1 MSSKLGATWLGD
13 GRCRFLVWAPHAQ
26 TVEVLV
32 LAPHRQTAI
41 MERLE
46 PGYYEAVIAGVGPG
60 SLYVYRLDGSR
71 ERSDPASRFQP
82 QGVHGPSQVVDT
94 QAFAWG
100 DDGWSGLPLE
110 KYLIYELHVGTFTPE
125 GAFDGVISRLDDLKE
140 LGITAVELMP
150 IAQFPGRRNWGYDG
164 VYPFAVQ
171 ASYGG
176 PEGLKRLINA
186 CHQREIAVVLDVV
199 YNHLGPEGNYFGDFG
214 PYFSDRYRT
223 PWGLGFNFD
232 GPESDEVV
240 RFFVEN
246 AIEWLT
252 EFHVDALRLDAIH
265 SMVDLCARPFLA
277 ELSHAV
283 RSLAQRLDRRVYLIA
298 ESNLNDVRVIRPPQ
312 LGGFGLD
319 AQWNDDFHR
328 ALHALLTGERNG
340 YYCDFGGVEQLAKAL
355 TEGFVYSGQY
365 SRYRRRRHGNSSRLI
380 PAHRLVVFAQNH
392 DQVGN
397 RMLGERL
404 SGLVSFEGLKLA
416 AGITILSPFIPLL
429 FMGEEYGETAPFL
442 YFVDHSDPAL
452 IEQVRQ
458 GRRKDFARF
467 DWQGDPPN
475 PAEELTFRRSRLNQ
489 ALAGQGLHRV
499 LRDFYQELIALRKRL
514 PCLARPSKE
523 DMAVRAFEKE
533 KALAV
538 RRWVDAGTS
547 EALMLFNFG
556 DAQASVRAPVP
567 AGEWQKH
574 LDSAAECW
582 QGSGSSIPETLVSEG
597 EVTINLSPKAFALF
611 TRASVAPRRSPVS
624 ALL

>member
-1 MSSKLGATWLGD
+1 
-13 GRCRFLVWAPHAQ
+13 
-26 TVEVLV
+26 
-32 LAPHRQTAI
+32 
-41 MERLE
+41 
-46 PGYYEAVIAGVGPG
+46 
-60 SLYVYRLDGSR
+60 
-71 ERSDPASRFQP
+71 
-82 QGVHGPSQVVDT
+82 
-94 QAFAWG
+94 
-100 DDGWSGLPLE
+100 
-110 KYLIYELHVGTFTPE
+110 
-125 GAFDGVISRLDDLKE
+125 
-140 LGITAVELMP
+140 
-150 IAQFPGRRNWGYDG
+150 
-164 VYPFAVQ
+164 
-171 ASYGG
+171 
-176 PEGLKRLINA
+176 
-186 CHQREIAVVLDVV
+186 
-199 YNHLGPEGNYFGDFG
+199 YNHLGPEGNYLGDFG

-355 TEGFVYSGQY
+355 TEGFVLLTTKMFASCTNFLGAVWLRLCRAVYSGQY

-380 PAHRLVVFAQNH
+380 PAHRFVVFAQNH

-429 FMGEEYGETAPFL
+429 FMGEEYGETAPFP

-452 IEQVRQ
+452 IKQVRQ

-467 DWQGDPPN
+467 DWQGDPPD
-475 PAEELTFRRSRLNQ
+475 PSEEST
-489 ALAGQGLHRV
+489 
-499 LRDFYQELIALRKRL
+499 
-514 PCLARPSKE
+514 
-523 DMAVRAFEKE
+523 
-533 KALAV
+533 
-538 RRWVDAGTS
+538 
-547 EALMLFNFG
+547 
-556 DAQASVRAPVP
+556 
-567 AGEWQKH
+567 
-574 LDSAAECW
+574 
-582 QGSGSSIPETLVSEG
+582 
-597 EVTINLSPKAFALF
+597 
-611 TRASVAPRRSPVS
+611 
-624 ALL
+624 

>member
-1 MSSKLGATWLGD
+1 MSLTLGATWLGD

-32 LAPHRQTAI
+32 LAPQPQTAI
-41 MERLE
+41 MERIE
-46 PGYYEAVIAGVGPG
+46 RGYYEAIIAGVGPG
-60 SLYVYRLDGSR
+60 SLYVYRLDGSH
-71 ERSDPASRFQP
+71 ERPDPASRFQP

-94 QAFAWG
+94 QAFEWG
-100 DDGWSGLPLE
+100 EDGWSGLPLE
-110 KYLIYELHVGTFTPE
+110 SYLIYELHVGTFTPE
-125 GAFDGVISRLDDLKE
+125 GTFDGAIPHLDDLKD
-140 LGITAVELMP
+140 LGVTAVELMP
-150 IAQFPGRRNWGYDG
+150 VAQFPGARNWGYDG

-176 PEGLKRLINA
+176 PDGLRRLINA
-186 CHQREIAVVLDVV
+186 CHQREVAVVLDVV

-265 SMVDLCARPFLA
+265 SIVDLCARPFLA
-277 ELSHAV
+277 ELSQAV
-283 RSLAQRLDRRVYLIA
+283 RTLAQRLDRRVYLIA

-312 LGGFGLD
+312 LGGFGFD

-328 ALHALLTGERNG
+328 ALHTLLTGERNG
-340 YYCDFGGVEQLAKAL
+340 YYCDFGGVEPLAKAL

-404 SGLVSFEGLKLA
+404 SALVSLVSFEGLKLA
-416 AGITILSPFIPLL
+416 AGTTILSPFIPLL
-429 FMGEEYGETAPFL
+429 FMGEEYGETAPFQ

-452 IEQVRQ
+452 IELVRE

-467 DWQGDPPN
+467 DWQGD
-475 PAEELTFRRSRLNQ
+475 
-489 ALAGQGLHRV
+489 
-499 LRDFYQELIALRKRL
+499 
-514 PCLARPSKE
+514 
-523 DMAVRAFEKE
+523 
-533 KALAV
+533 
-538 RRWVDAGTS
+538 
-547 EALMLFNFG
+547 
-556 DAQASVRAPVP
+556 
-567 AGEWQKH
+567 
-574 LDSAAECW
+574 
-582 QGSGSSIPETLVSEG
+582 
-597 EVTINLSPKAFALF
+597 
-611 TRASVAPRRSPVS
+611 
-624 ALL
+624 

>member
-1 MSSKLGATWLGD
+1 MSSTLGATWLGE
-13 GRCRFLVWAPHAQ
+13 GRCRFLVWAPHAPK
-26 TVEVLV
+26 VEVRVVGPRPL
-32 LAPHRQTAI
+32 TAM
-41 MERLE
+41 MEKLDR
-46 PGYYEAVIAGVGPG
+46 GYYEAVVEGVEPG
-60 SLYVYRLDGSR
+60 SDYVYRLDAGE
-71 ERSDPASRFQP
+71 ERPDPASRFQP

-100 DDGWSGLPLE
+100 DGGWSGLPLE
-110 KYLIYELHVGTFTPE
+110 NYLIYELHVGTFTPE
-125 GAFDGVISRLDDLKE
+125 GTFDGVIPHLDELKE
-140 LGITAVELMP
+140 LGITVVELMP
-150 IAQFPGRRNWGYDG
+150 VAQFPGARNWGYDG

-176 PEGLKRLINA
+176 PDGLKRLINA
-186 CHQREIAVVLDVV
+186 CHQRGIAVALDVV
-199 YNHLGPEGNYFGDFG
+199 YNHPGPEGNYFGDFG

-223 PWGLGFNFD
+223 PWGRGFNFD

-265 SMVDLCARPFLA
+265 SIVDLCARPFLA
-277 ELSHAV
+277 ELSQAV
-283 RSLAQRLDRRVYLIA
+283 KTLAQRLDRLIYLIA

-328 ALHALLTGERNG
+328 ALHALLTGERSG
-340 YYCDFGGVEQLAKAL
+340 SYCDFGRVEHLAKAF
-355 TEGFVYSGQY
+355 TEGFVLSGQY
-365 SRYRRRRHGNSSRLI
+365 SGYRRRRHGNSSRLI
-380 PAHRLVVFAQNH
+380 PAHRFVVFAQSH

-429 FMGEEYGETAPFL
+429 FMGEEYGEAAPFQ

-452 IEQVRQ
+452 IEQVRR

-467 DWQGDPPN
+467 DWHGDPPD
-475 PAEELTFRRSRLNQ
+475 PAEESTFLRSRLNH
-489 ALAGQGLHRV
+489 ALAGQGSHRV
-499 LRDFYQELIALRKRL
+499 LRDFYKELIALRKRL

-523 DMAVRAFEKE
+523 DVAVRAFEKE

-538 RRWVDAGTS
+538 RRWVGAGAS
-547 EALMLFNFG
+547 EALMLFNLG
-556 DAQASVRAPVP
+556 DAPASVRAPVP
-567 AGEWQKH
+567 AGEWKKH
-574 LDSAAECW
+574 LDSAEERW

-597 EVTINLSPKAFALF
+597 EVTISLSPKAFALF
-611 TRASVAPRRSPVS
+611 TRAPGAP
-624 ALL
+624 